1 MNRGAGRQGRSR
13 PFPFGTANQT
23 ETEKIMQASPI
34 ILSIA
39 MIAALAL
46 ALGGG
51 RLIATAQDRRRG
63 VLMLVAAAVIVFNVV
78 IWAMPV

>member
-1 MNRGAGRQGRSR
+1 
-13 PFPFGTANQT
+13 
-23 ETEKIMQASPI
+23 MQASPI